1 VAVISHQK
9 KLEVAMLYLRG
20 NTYTEIETKT
30 EVSHGSISNIIK
42 ELLSGQLT
50 IQGILADEVNDLH
63 YLSVDL
69 KKKGLEPSQA
79 LLGLTLFKKFNEL
92 GIEPTQFDQWS
103 KLVKVFAPDDFPAKD
118 FFEAALNLHKLE
130 EAENKPFQEIA
141 QEYAS
146 MLQKVGEIRD
156 EVDSLDVK
164 KKGLAVEVDSL
175 TSEISA
181 LENKR
186 EEIKGLVEAQCVKLE
201 EARSVVAAAKEDH
214 AHLSGEIKDL
224 IKKKDELQ
232 SELGTKGE
240 SLIKLKTIGLSEEDL
255 LHLVKLLAGMAEGEN
270 VDADQVKDEFFLS
283 LDQFKNYSGLHK
295 AVEEEGENLQATV
308 KQKAFVMGE
317 IEELENRKATLQAE
331 VENTASGA
339 AKMIH
344 EAGVEAIASIR
355 QETGLIKEEL
365 TSILEKTLV
374 TGLAVGEAAGLQKK
388 GEKAGKEL
396 EDLIVEVK
404 HQLEKK

>member
-1 VAVISHQK
+1 VAEISHENR
-9 KLEVAMLYLRG
+9 LEVAMLYLRG
-20 NTYTEIETKT
+20 NTYKEIETKT
-30 EVSHGSISNIIK
+30 GLSHGSISNIVNK
-42 ELLSGQLT
+42 LLSGQLV
-50 IQGILADEVNDLH
+50 IPGVPSDEVSDLH
-63 YLSVDL
+63 QLSVDL
-69 KKKGLEPSQA
+69 KKKNLEPSQA
-79 LLGLTLFKKFNEL
+79 LLGLTLFEKFNEL
-92 GIEPTQFDQWS
+92 GIVPSQFDQWS
-103 KLVKVFAPDDFPAKD
+103 KLVKVCVPDDFPAKD
-118 FFEAALNLHKLE
+118 FFETALHLHKLE

-240 SLIKLKTIGLSEEDL
+240 SLSKLKKIGLSEKEL
-255 LHLVKLLAGMAEGEN
+255 LRLVKLLAGMAEEEN
-270 VDADQVKDEFFLS
+270 VDTDQVKDEFFLS

-295 AVEEEGENLQATV
+295 AVEEERGNLQSIV
-308 KQKAFVMGE
+308 KQKAYVMGE
-317 IEELENRKATLQAE
+317 IEELETRKATLQAE

-339 AKMIH
+339 AKMIQ
-344 EAGVEAIASIR
+344 EAGTEAVASIR
-355 QETGLIKEEL
+355 QEAGLIKEEL
-365 TSILEKTLV
+365 TSILEKVLV
-374 TGLAVGEAAGLQKK
+374 TGLAVGEAAGVQKK

-396 EDLIVEVK
+396 EALVVEVK
-404 HQLEKK
+404 HQIEKK

>member
-1 VAVISHQK
+1 MDGISHEK
-9 KLEVAMLYLRG
+9 RMEVARLYLLG
-20 NTYTEIETKT
+20 YSYADVGKMIG
-30 EVSHGSISNIIK
+30 VSHGSISNIIK

-50 IQGILADEVNDLH
+50 IPGITSDMIDDLH
-63 YLSVDL
+63 QLSVDL
-69 KKKGLEPSQA
+69 KKTSLEPSQA
-79 LLGLTLFKKFNEL
+79 LLGLTFFKKFNEL
-92 GIEPTQFDQWS
+92 GIEPAHLNQWS

-118 FFEAALNLHKLE
+118 FFETALHLRKLE
-130 EAENKPFQEIA
+130 GTEGKLFQEIV
-141 QEYAS
+141 QEYTD
-146 MLQKVGEIRD
+146 LQQKVGEMEG
-156 EVDSLDVK
+156 EVDSLEEK
-164 KKGLAVEVDSL
+164 KANLITELESL
-175 TSEISA
+175 TSEA
-181 LENKR
+181 NGLR
-186 EEIKGLVEAQCVKLE
+186 EKKDEVKGAFEAQCIELE
-201 EARSVVAAAKEDH
+201 EIQSKVAENKEEHARFT
-214 AHLSGEIKDL
+214 GEIEDLLKEKD
-224 IKKKDELQ
+224 KLQ
-232 SELGTKGE
+232 SELGTKEE
-240 SLIKLKTIGLSEEDL
+240 SLSKLKKIGLSEKEL
-255 LHLVKLLAGMAEGEN
+255 LWLVKLLAGMAEGEN

-339 AKMIH
+339 AKMIQ
-344 EAGVEAIASIR
+344 EAGTEAVAYIR
-355 QETGLIKEEL
+355 QEAGLIKEEL

-396 EDLIVEVK
+396 EDLIMEVK